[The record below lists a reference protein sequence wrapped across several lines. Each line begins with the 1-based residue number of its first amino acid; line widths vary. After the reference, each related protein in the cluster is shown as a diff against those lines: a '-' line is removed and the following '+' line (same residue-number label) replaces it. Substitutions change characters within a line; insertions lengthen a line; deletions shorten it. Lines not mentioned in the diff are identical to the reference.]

1 MSNSTQIISEAEAA
15 VTRNSVLNGRHKEY
29 GSKLDGD
36 TWNGMPIPWSYHS
49 DPQDE
54 VIAVRTRAGLYD
66 VSALNIVN
74 ISGPAALKVLDQL
87 VAIDVTE
94 LEPGTSRLAA
104 EVNEEGALV
113 DDIMVICDAKD
124 KYRVSH
130 GSGAT
135 QKTLAKLAAGLDV
148 TVEQDY
154 DVHILSLQGPR
165 SVDVLDPEVDAD
177 LARLPYFKHLETQLF
192 GRDVIIAR
200 GGYSGERGYEVYCSA
215 NDAVDLWD
223 SILEKGQP
231 YGVIPASWDSL
242 DLTRVEAALLF
253 FPYDMPEG
261 DTTPWEVNMH
271 WCIDQHKKGDYIGK
285 AALAKLKGRER
296 FKQAGLI
303 CQSNEAM
310 EIGAKITKNGKEIGE
325 VTSAIFSRYLMQS
338 IAMVHI
344 KPEFS
349 ALGTEVIVN
358 TSKPVQA
365 HVVKTP
371 FYDPMRL
378 RTHPEK

>member
-1 MSNSTQIISEAEAA
+1 MSNSTQPLESAEA
-15 VTRNSVLNGRHKEY
+15 VTRNSALNVRHREL
-29 GSKLDGD
+29 GSKLDGE
-36 TWNGMPIPWSYHS
+36 TWNGMPIPWSYHT
-49 DPQDE
+49 DPHDE
-54 VIAVRTRAGLYD
+54 VVAVRTRAGLYD

-74 ISGPAALKVLDQL
+74 VTGPAALQVLDQL

-124 KYRVSH
+124 SYRVSH

-135 QKTLAKLAAGLDV
+135 QETLARLAEGKDV
-148 TVEQDY
+148 TIEQDY
-154 DVHILSLQGPR
+154 DVHILSLQGPL
-165 SVDVLDPEVDAD
+165 SIDVLNPEVDVD
-177 LARLPYFKHLETQLF
+177 LAKLPYFRHVETELF
-192 GRDVIIAR
+192 GRKVIIAR

-215 NDAVDLWD
+215 EDAVHLWD
-223 SILEKGQP
+223 SILEKGHP

-271 WCIDQHKKGDYIGK
+271 WCVDLNKKGDYIGK
-285 AALAKLKGRER
+285 AALQKLKGRER
-296 FKQAGLI
+296 IKQVGLL
-303 CQSNEAM
+303 CQSTEAM
-310 EIGAKITKNGKEIGE
+310 EAGAKIIKDGKEIGV
-325 VTSAIFSRYLMQS
+325 VTSASFSRYLMQS
-338 IAMVHI
+338 IAMAHV

-349 ALGTEVIVN
+349 QLGTQVVVAGN
-358 TSKPVQA
+358 TPVKA

-378 RTHPEK
+378 RTHPDQ

>member
-1 MSNSTQIISEAEAA
+1 MSNSTQPLESAEA
-15 VTRNSVLNGRHKEY
+15 VTRNSALNVRHREL
-29 GSKLDGD
+29 GSKLDGE
-36 TWNGMPIPWSYHS
+36 TWNGMPIPWSYHT
-49 DPQDE
+49 DPHDE
-54 VIAVRTRAGLYD
+54 VVAVRTRAGLYD

-74 ISGPAALKVLDQL
+74 VTGPAALQVLDQL

-124 KYRVSH
+124 SYRVSH

-135 QKTLAKLAAGLDV
+135 QETLARLAEGKDV
-148 TVEQDY
+148 TIEQDY
-154 DVHILSLQGPR
+154 DVHILSLQGPL
-165 SVDVLDPEVDAD
+165 SIDVLNPEVDVD
-177 LARLPYFKHLETQLF
+177 LAKLPYFRHVETELF
-192 GRDVIIAR
+192 GRKVIIAR

-215 NDAVDLWD
+215 EDAVHLWD
-223 SILEKGQP
+223 GILEKGHP

-271 WCIDQHKKGDYIGK
+271 WCVDLNKKGDYIGK
-285 AALAKLKGRER
+285 AALQKLKGRER
-296 FKQAGLI
+296 IKQVGLL
-303 CQSNEAM
+303 CQSTEAM
-310 EIGAKITKNGKEIGE
+310 EAGAKIIKDGKEIGV
-325 VTSAIFSRYLMQS
+325 VTSASFSRYLMQS
-338 IAMVHI
+338 IAMAHV

-349 ALGTEVIVN
+349 QLGTQVVVAGN
-358 TSKPVQA
+358 TPVKA

-378 RTHPEK
+378 RTHPDQ

>member
-1 MSNSTQIISEAEAA
+1 MSNSTQPLEAA
-15 VTRNSVLNGRHKEY
+15 DAAITRNSVLNQRHREL
-29 GSKLDGD
+29 GSKLDESI
-36 TWNGMPIPWSYHS
+36 WGMPIPQFYHS
-49 DPQDE
+49 DPHDE
-54 VIAVRTRAGLYD
+54 VIAVRTRAALYD
-66 VSALNIVN
+66 VSALNILNVT
-74 ISGPAALKVLDQL
+74 GPAALKVLDKL

-113 DDIMVICDAKD
+113 DDIMLICDAKEH
-124 KYRVSH
+124 YRISH
-130 GSGAT
+130 GGGST
-135 QKTLAKLAAGLDV
+135 QDNLARLAEGLDV
-148 TVEQDY
+148 SIEQDF
-154 DVHILSLQGPR
+154 DVHILSLQGPK
-165 SVDVLDPEVDAD
+165 SIDILGPEVSID
-177 LARLPYFKHLETQLF
+177 LARLPYFKHVQTSLF

-215 NDAVDLWD
+215 DDAVHIWD
-223 SILEKGQP
+223 SIMEKGHA
-231 YGVIPASWDSL
+231 YGIMAGSWESL

-253 FPYDMPEG
+253 YPFDMPEG

-271 WCIDQHKKGDYIGK
+271 WCVDLDKEGDYVGK
-285 AALAKLKGRER
+285 QALLKLKARER
-296 FKQAGLI
+296 FKQAGLV

-310 EIGAKITKNGKEIGE
+310 PAGAKIIKDGKEIGV
-325 VTSAIFSRYLMQS
+325 VTSASFSRYLMKS

-349 ALGTEVIVN
+349 QLGTQVVVAAETPI
-358 TSKPVQA
+358 KA

-378 RTHPEK
+378 RTHPEQ

>member
-1 MSNSTQIISEAEAA
+1 MSQSTQPIEAADAA
-15 VTRNSVLNGRHKEY
+15 VTRNSVLNERHREL
-29 GSKLDGD
+29 GCKLDD
-36 TWNGMPIPWSYHS
+36 VIWGMPIPQHYHT
-49 DPQDE
+49 DPHEE

-74 ISGPAALKVLDQL
+74 VSGPAALKVLDQL

-113 DDIMVICDAKD
+113 DDIMIICDAKD
-124 KYRVSH
+124 TYRISH
-130 GSGAT
+130 GGGCT
-135 QKTLAKLAAGLDV
+135 QETLARLAEGQDV
-148 TVEQDY
+148 TIEQDH

-165 SVDVLDPEVDAD
+165 SVDVLDPEVDVD
-177 LARLPYFKHLETQLF
+177 LARLPYFKHVETQLF

-200 GGYSGERGYEVYCSA
+200 GGYSGERGYEVYCRGE
-215 NDAVDLWD
+215 DAVHIWD
-223 SILEKGQP
+223 MILEKGHR
-231 YGVIPASWDSL
+231 YGVIAASWDSL

-253 FPYDMPEG
+253 YPFDMPEG

-271 WCIDQHKKGDYIGK
+271 WCVDLNKKGDYIGK
-285 AALAKLKGRER
+285 QALLQLKGRER
-296 FKQAGLI
+296 FKQAGLV
-303 CQSNEAM
+303 CQSSEAM
-310 EIGAKITKNGKEIGE
+310 PEGAKIIKDGKEIGV
-325 VTSAIFSRYLMQS
+325 VTSASFSRYLMKS

-349 ALGTEVIVN
+349 QIGTQVVVAAE
-358 TSKPVQA
+358 TPVKA

-378 RTHPEK
+378 RTHPEQ

>member
-1 MSNSTQIISEAEAA
+1 MGNSTQTISESEPA
-15 VTRNSVLNGRHKEY
+15 VTRNSVLNIRHKEL

-36 TWNGMPIPWSYHS
+36 TWNGMPIPWSYHT
-49 DPQDE
+49 DPNDE

-66 VSALNIVN
+66 ISALNIVN
-74 ISGPAALKVLDQL
+74 VSGPAALKVLDQL

-94 LEPGTSRLAA
+94 LKPGTSRLAA

-113 DDIMVICDAKD
+113 DDIMVICDAKET
-124 KYRVSH
+124 YRLSH

-135 QKTLAKLAAGLDV
+135 QETLARLAKDQDV
-148 TVEQDY
+148 IIEQDY
-154 DVHILSLQGPR
+154 DVHILSLQGPK
-165 SVDVLDPEVDAD
+165 SVEILDPEVDIN
-177 LARLPYFKHLETQLF
+177 LRTLPYFKHLETVLF
-192 GRDVIIAR
+192 GCDVVISR

-215 NDAVDLWD
+215 NDAVHLWD
-223 SILEKGQP
+223 SILEKGHR
-231 YGVIPASWDSL
+231 YGAIPASWDSL

-261 DTTPWEVNMH
+261 DTTPWEVNMS
-271 WCIDQHKKGDYIGK
+271 WCIDQNKQGDYIGK
-285 AALAKLKGRER
+285 QALAKLKGRER
-296 FKQAGLI
+296 FKQTGLV
-303 CQSNEAM
+303 CQSNEAV
-310 EIGAKITKNGKEIGE
+310 EIGAKIIRDGKEIGE
-325 VTSAIFSRYLMQS
+325 VTSAIYSQYLMKS

-349 ALGTEVIVN
+349 QIGTQVLVAGA
-358 TSKPVQA
+358 KPVNA

-378 RTHPEK
+378 RTHPEQ